1 MVVDRNSADPL
12 SDVLAS
18 IRLDGAVFLEAELT
32 APWAMRGRYGAASVR
47 QRLAGA
53 GHVILF
59 HFFTEGRCKVRL
71 AEGGETVEV
80 AAGDLVLFPRDDRHL
95 IGSDLAYAPLE
106 AETIRD
112 WDEPRGM
119 MRLRHGGGGAATRF
133 VCGYLSCSRE
143 LVRPMLEA
151 LPALVRIPAGEG
163 GSMALVHALLAEA
176 VRESALGR
184 PGSQSML
191 ARLAELIFVEALR
204 RYVESLPE
212 GRRGWLAGLRDP
224 GVGRALARL
233 HGEPERRWSVD
244 GLAREVALS
253 RSALAERFTAMVGE
267 SPMQYLTRLRLCL
280 AARALRGGTEAIARV
295 ARRSGYDSEAA
306 FNRAFKREYGLPPAA
321 WRRAALKR
329 SGRTATPAAP

>member
-1 MVVDRNSADPL
+1 MPIDRNSIDPL

-18 IRLDGAVFLEAELT
+18 IRLEGAIFLEAELS
-32 APWAMRGRYGAASVR
+32 APWAMRGRYGLASAR

-59 HFFTEGRCKVRL
+59 HFFTEGTCKAQL
-71 AEGGETVEV
+71 AEGGETIE
-80 AAGDLVLFPRDDRHL
+80 ASAGDLLLFPRDDRHIL
-95 IGSDLAYAPLE
+95 GSDLAYAPLE

-112 WDEPRGM
+112 WDEPHGVM
-119 MRLRHGGGGAATRF
+119 SLRHGGGGAVTRY
-133 VCGYLSCSRE
+133 VCGYLACSRE

-151 LPALVRIPAGEG
+151 LPPLLLIPEGEGRSMELVR
-163 GSMALVHALLAEA
+163 ALLAEA

-191 ARLAELIFVEALR
+191 ARLAEVVFVEALR
-204 RYVESLPE
+204 RHVESLPE
-212 GRRGWLAGLRDP
+212 GRQGWLAGLRDAH
-224 GVGRALARL
+224 VGRALARL
-233 HGEPERRWSVD
+233 HGEPARRWSVD
-244 GLAREVALS
+244 ALAREVALS

-280 AARALRGGTEAIARV
+280 AARALRGGREAIARV
-295 ARRSGYDSEAA
+295 ALRSGYDSEAA

-321 WRRAALKR
+321 WRKAALR
-329 SGRTATPAAP
+329 PSGRTATPAAP